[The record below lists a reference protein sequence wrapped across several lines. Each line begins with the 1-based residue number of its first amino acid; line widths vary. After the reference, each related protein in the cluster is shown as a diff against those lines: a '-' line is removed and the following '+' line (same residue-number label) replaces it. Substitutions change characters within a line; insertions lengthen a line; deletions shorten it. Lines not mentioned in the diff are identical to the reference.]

1 MCSPDINAATQE
13 VGAETNSASGG
24 VSPTMGIMMG
34 GQFLSG
40 ILSQQNAASMQ
51 KIRNDAAEKAAKA
64 ALRQDQKILLRKS
77 QEEQEA
83 YAQSN
88 FDRKRRAME
97 LEASANVAAGEAGVS
112 GISVDRI
119 MSNIGR
125 QEGEIGVRA
134 KKTYEG
140 KLASIEDSH
149 TKAVNNMIAR
159 MNSLPPVV
167 QPNLLATAIN
177 VASPY
182 LADADTSKVDA
193 WFADLFNDGSS

>member
-1 MCSPDINAATQE
+1 
-13 VGAETNSASGG
+13 
-24 VSPTMGIMMG
+24 
-34 GQFLSG
+34 
-40 ILSQQNAASMQ
+40 
-51 KIRNDAAEKAAKA
+51 
-64 ALRQDQKILLRKS
+64 
-77 QEEQEA
+77 
-83 YAQSN
+83 
-88 FDRKRRAME
+88 
-97 LEASANVAAGEAGVS
+97 VAAGEAGVS
-112 GISVDRI
+112 GISVDRV